1 MKPPD
6 IDDTAEQTASAADG
20 AHLHLVTEADT
31 AAAPSLGPDEYKR
44 VLETAL
50 LAAAEP
56 INVSDLRR
64 LFETEFEAP
73 PAADEIRAL
82 LEALRHEWSSR
93 GVELVQLASGWR
105 FRTRPQ
111 YQVYLDR
118 LKIEK
123 PPKYSRAVMET
134 LAIIAYRQPVTRGDI
149 EDVRGVAVSPN
160 ILKTLESRGWVDAVG
175 HRDTPGRPALYA
187 TTKKFLDDLNL
198 RSLAELPPLA
208 EIERVMDLVD
218 TASQPQTETEN
229 PHSAGLGFAPKP
241 ESELELAQPEP
252 SATGV

>member
-1 MKPPD
+1 MKPPE
-6 IDDTAEQTASAADG
+6 IDDTPAHAAP
-20 AHLHLVTEADT
+20 HLHLVGDTEDAG
-31 AAAPSLGPDEYKR
+31 GPLQATLSPELCKR

-56 INVSDLRR
+56 INVSDLRK
-64 LFETEFEAP
+64 LFESGFELP
-73 PAADEIRAL
+73 PGAEEIRAWL
-82 LEALRHEWSSR
+82 GELAAEWSGR
-93 GVELVQLASGWR
+93 GVFLAQLSSGYR
-105 FRTRPQ
+105 FQTRPE

-118 LKIEK
+118 LKMEK

-218 TASQPQTETEN
+218 TASQPQTETER
-229 PHSAGLGFAPKP
+229 
-241 ESELELAQPEP
+241 QPEP
-252 SATGV
+252 DAADA

>member
-1 MKPPD
+1 MMKPPEN
-6 IDDTAEQTASAADG
+6 EQTSNTQEVTTIETTGSPVGVIQPETSPTQPALEFETVQVEAAGEPIQLLSAQQ
-20 AHLHLVTEADT
+20 
-31 AAAPSLGPDEYKR
+31 YKR

-56 INVSDLRR
+56 LPMADLRR
-64 LFETEFEAP
+64 LFDHDP
-73 PAADEIRAL
+73 GADYLRERVEELRAD
-82 LEALRHEWSSR
+82 WVDR
-93 GVELVQLASGWR
+93 GVELVLLASGWR
-105 FRTRPQ
+105 FRTRPE
-111 YQVYLDR
+111 YQEYLDR

-160 ILKTLESRGWVDAVG
+160 IIKTLETRGWIDTVG

-187 TTKKFLDDLNL
+187 TTRKFLDDLSL
-198 RSLAELPPLA
+198 RSLSELPPLA

-218 TASQPQTETEN
+218 A
-229 PHSAGLGFAPKP
+229 AP
-241 ESELELAQPEP
+241 QPE
-252 SATGV
+252 ATATP